1 MSKILEMREKRNKA
15 WEAAKAFVET
25 KRDKDGLLSEED
37 AKTYASMEQ
46 KVKDI
51 GVEIDRM
58 QAMEELE
65 NNLNM
70 PVNTPLTH
78 KPAGDKP
85 EVNKTGRASEAYK
98 TSLMTALCSNFK
110 RIDNVLSE
118 GVDVDG
124 GYLVP
129 EEYDSRLIEGL
140 TEENI
145 FRKLAT
151 RITTSGERK
160 INIAGSKPAAAWIDE
175 GEALTWGDTVVAG
188 ESLQVIFTS
197 QNEQGTDFLM
207 EYGQI
212 VIEPPY
218 DRKFLISDANGI
230 FYTVVYD
237 EELEEEILVEIEVE
251 ELIADVFRE
260 YGVDDMPQGDLLIS
274 LLNPVLH
281 FWQDSENEIPS
292 FGASLTALPPSQVVF
307 SKNTLMNDSTILGIE
322 KVDIEADDQTLFA
335 FSFDGGDTWQA
346 YINDMWVTLSE
357 ARSGMSR
364 ETVESIG
371 TDAWNQATTDMQYMI
386 RFVLF
391 EGSYVTK
398 ITIHYLN

>member
-1 MSKILEMREKRNKA
+1 MANYESIDEMLNTTVGMEHLVNNVGYDDNTLTFPGVDWFYFNNVLA
-15 WEAAKAFVET
+15 STLYVSGNTWI
-25 KRDKDGLLSEED
+25 GLGSNAEQLLVCRRD
-37 AKTYASMEQ
+37 AKLWNFYREEGTLYHYYKFLKIRWEGYAQYNSTAEN
-46 KVKDI
+46 VKLVYEWFLFDTGDMFLNLI
-51 GVEIDRM
+51 QPPSNGSYLGTNRVVCGSQI
-58 QAMEELE
+58 
-65 NNLNM
+65 NN
-70 PVNTPLTH
+70 
-78 KPAGDKP
+78 
-85 EVNKTGRASEAYK
+85 
-98 TSLMTALCSNFK
+98 F
-110 RIDNVLSE
+110 
-118 GVDVDG
+118 
-124 GYLVP
+124 
-129 EEYDSRLIEGL
+129 
-140 TEENI
+140 
-145 FRKLAT
+145 
-151 RITTSGERK
+151 
-160 INIAGSKPAAAWIDE
+160 
-175 GEALTWGDTVVAG
+175 TVVAG

-212 VIEPPY
+212 IIEPPY

-237 EELEEEILVEIEVE
+237 EELKEETLVEIEVE
-251 ELIADVFRE
+251 ELVSDVFRE

-371 TDAWNQATTDMQYMI
+371 TDAWNQAATDKQYMI

-391 EGSYVTK
+391 EGGYVTK